1 MATLLSLVVTVLLL
15 SRGVLRGTPGSPP
28 SPAVT
33 SLVLTWGFA
42 QRPYL
47 LPTTLTIQ
55 DGAGDPNSLRWLVIV
70 TAVAVLLVGP
80 ALALLYRLTSQTGS
94 QPTTTRTLSR
104 RRSFLAPDPAT
115 LRTRGRENRAERP
128 DSPRAQL
135 RNAPTQ
141 RRQQLLGHRQRWAA
155 MPSKDFTMRDHH
167 ATSSRTARHGTMS
180 MEITIRISSAGGD
193 HDSSR
198 CSCCDRVIAAPRDET
213 PSVR

>member
-1 MATLLSLVVTVLLL
+1 MRPDAT
-15 SRGVLRGTPGSPP
+15 PP
-28 SPAVT
+28 IVAALTAIAAVT

-104 RRSFLAPDPAT
+104 RRSLLAPDPAT
-115 LRTRGRENRAERP
+115 SRTRGRENRAERP

-141 RRQQLLGHRQRWAA
+141 RRRQLRVHRHRQRWAA

-167 ATSSRTARHGTMS
+167 ATSSRTAG
-180 MEITIRISSAGGD
+180 ME
-193 HDSSR
+193 R
-198 CSCCDRVIAAPRDET
+198 CPWRSQSG
-213 PSVR
+213 SVQQG

>member
-15 SRGVLRGTPGSPP
+15 SRGVLRGTRLTAIA
-28 SPAVT
+28 AVT

-104 RRSFLAPDPAT
+104 RRSLLAPDPAT
-115 LRTRGRENRAERP
+115 SRTRGRENRAERP
-128 DSPRAQL
+128 DSPRAQPVTPPP
-135 RNAPTQ
+135 NGVGNSGFIVT
-141 RRQQLLGHRQRWAA
+141 G
-155 MPSKDFTMRDHH
+155 
-167 ATSSRTARHGTMS
+167 
-180 MEITIRISSAGGD
+180 SAGR
-193 HDSSR
+193 R
-198 CSCCDRVIAAPRDET
+198 CRRRTSLCGTITRRLQQQPGMERCPWRSQSG
-213 PSVR
+213 SVQQG

>member
-15 SRGVLRGTPGSPP
+15 SRGVLRGTRLTAIA
-28 SPAVT
+28 AVT

-80 ALALLYRLTSQTGS
+80 ALALLYRLDLTDRLAADHDEDLVEAPES
-94 QPTTTRTLSR
+94 P
-104 RRSFLAPDPAT
+104 RSDPAT

-141 RRQQLLGHRQRWAA
+141 RRRQLRVHRHRQRWAA

-167 ATSSRTARHGTMS
+167 ATSSTTARHGTMS
-180 MEITIRISSAGGD
+180 MEITIRIGSAGVIRTRAGAAV
-193 HDSSR
+193 
-198 CSCCDRVIAAPRDET
+198 VIA
-213 PSVR
+213 

>member
-15 SRGVLRGTPGSPP
+15 SRGVLRGTRLTAIA
-28 SPAVT
+28 AVT

-104 RRSFLAPDPAT
+104 RRSLLAPDPAT
-115 LRTRGRENRAERP
+115 SRTRGRENRAERP

-141 RRQQLLGHRQRWAA
+141 RRRQLRVQRHRQRWAA

-180 MEITIRISSAGGD
+180 MEITIRIGSAGVITTRAGAAV
-193 HDSSR
+193 
-198 CSCCDRVIAAPRDET
+198 VIA
-213 PSVR
+213 

>member
-1 MATLLSLVVTVLLL
+1 VATLLSLVVTVLLL
-15 SRGVLRGTPGSPP
+15 SRGVLRGTRLTAIA
-28 SPAVT
+28 AVT

-80 ALALLYRLTSQTGS
+80 ALALLYRLDLTD
-94 QPTTTRTLSR
+94 RLAADHDEDLVEA
-104 RRSFLAPDPAT
+104 RRSLLAPDPAT
-115 LRTRGRENRAERP
+115 SRTRGRENRAERP

-141 RRQQLLGHRQRWAA
+141 RRRQLRVHRHRQRWAA

-180 MEITIRISSAGGD
+180 MEITIRIGSAGVITTRAGAAV
-193 HDSSR
+193 
-198 CSCCDRVIAAPRDET
+198 VIA
-213 PSVR
+213 